1 LGNALGKDAH
11 HENTIAT
18 DVHPWSQVNS
28 LISDEKFPWPPLS
41 NTMAPGDPIGGAAM
55 PWKLPPD
62 YVGLGRLT
70 YQYSVSGYLGITSS
84 SYDGSALISGWT
96 AACQTDYGSQAA
108 VCNTKQIFE
117 SHGLA
122 NITPPNDGMW
132 VTPFVVGGSGSSY
145 VEYGGA
151 GFQSRKAFC
160 FNNSSGYQGAMIRYD
175 FQVLNA
181 ACNLELPIACCR

>member
-1 LGNALGKDAH
+1 VDNTGLAGNATA
-11 HENTIAT
+11 NAVIAT
-18 DVHPWSQVNS
+18 NRA
-28 LISDEKFPWPPLS
+28 LYIR
-41 NTMAPGDPIGGAAM
+41 PIFK
-55 PWKLPPD
+55 P
-62 YVGLGRLT
+62 
-70 YQYSVSGYLGITSS
+70 VSGYLGMTSS
-84 SYDGSALISGWT
+84 SYDGSAIISGWT
-96 AACQTDYGSQAA
+96 AACQADYGSQAA

-160 FNNSSGYQGAMIRYD
+160 FNNSSGYQGTTIRYD

-181 ACNLELPIACCR
+181 TCNLELPIACCR